1 MPPAVAIDRPGLER
15 HEKSLECDRPSL
27 THEPETAECEAQTVE
42 RHKKTLEHEARRLNR
57 QRSTVARLGFL
68 HFPPEGA
75 HFPTLAHVRLH
86 QI

>member
-1 MPPAVAIDRPGLER
+1 MAIDHPSLER
-15 HEKSLECDRPSL
+15 HDKTLERDRPSIM
-27 THEPETAECEAQTVE
+27 HEPETVKCEAQTVE

-57 QRSTVARLGFL
+57 QRSTVARLGLL

>member
-1 MPPAVAIDRPGLER
+1 MAIDHPSLER
-15 HEKSLECDRPSL
+15 HDKTLERDRPSIM
-27 THEPETAECEAQTVE
+27 HEPETVKCEAQTVE
-42 RHKKTLEHEARRLNR
+42 RHKKTLEHEARRLNG
-57 QRSTVARLGFL
+57 QRSTVARLGLL